1 MSGSHLDLQVKQSRS
16 YHDDCS
22 KILRGLIHRY
32 CVSRKT
38 QSSLLASQISPIEVA
53 EIVKVGTANVQDS
66 SIPTP
71 KKLPG
76 SEPAK
81 REPELLCVIAVLRH
95 GERTPKQKMK
105 VKTELLPWIDLY
117 NKYRVGSKFKE
128 IKLKSR
134 LVRSYDASIHDCPCM
149 PQTTHSL
156 ARRPCAAT
164 ADAVLGLFL
173 SHLSRHGIATH
184 PWGMGNLA
192 PVLTCMCGAIKTGAR
207 ACLAP
212 SRGRPMH
219 GLQELL
225 AVLATA
231 EGLAESCGAS
241 VDDSSAEV
249 LALFRDGAAPDN
261 MSKLIKKTK
270 VACCKIVMVLKRYP
284 LQGINRKVQ
293 IKPTKFV
300 DVPGSPGEKRVS
312 QVQVILKWG
321 GEVTEQGVEMSKLEG
336 ERFRTQ
342 LYVNDDSGGL
352 LRLHN
357 TFRHDLKLYSS
368 DEGRVQTTAAAF
380 AKVRLVPARFPPF
393 WTVLNWICVGTHGC
407 GALPSPVLALD
418 WPIWWC

>member
-66 SIPTP
+66 SLPTP
-71 KKLPG
+71 KKFPG

-134 LVRSYDASIHDCPCM
+134 LVRSYDASIHESPM
-149 PQTTHSL
+149 HASTARSP

-173 SHLSRHGIATH
+173 SR
-184 PWGMGNLA
+184 
-192 PVLTCMCGAIKTGAR
+192 
-207 ACLAP
+207 
-212 SRGRPMH
+212 
-219 GLQELL
+219 
-225 AVLATA
+225 
-231 EGLAESCGAS
+231 
-241 VDDSSAEV
+241 
-249 LALFRDGAAPDN
+249 
-261 MSKLIKKTK
+261 
-270 VACCKIVMVLKRYP
+270 
-284 LQGINRKVQ
+284 
-293 IKPTKFV
+293 
-300 DVPGSPGEKRVS
+300 
-312 QVQVILKWG
+312 
-321 GEVTEQGVEMSKLEG
+321 
-336 ERFRTQ
+336 
-342 LYVNDDSGGL
+342 LYVA
-352 LRLHN
+352 
-357 TFRHDLKLYSS
+357 TRHRHPK
-368 DEGRVQTTAAAF
+368 T
-380 AKVRLVPARFPPF
+380 
-393 WTVLNWICVGTHGC
+393 
-407 GALPSPVLALD
+407 
-418 WPIWWC
+418 